1 MKVMVFCV
9 FWHKTTSKEIWRN
22 REKRKIVE
30 LTPFIGTISFKNL
43 NTVQK
48 TQKAR
53 LKTFSIAKKH
63 HFTHSFGQITY
74 FDYQVSSFAE
84 INHQNLRKDV

>member
-1 MKVMVFCV
+1 MKDMMFCV
-9 FWHKTTSKEIWRN
+9 IWHKTTSKEIWRN

-30 LTPFIGTISFKNL
+30 LTPFIGTISFKDL

-53 LKTFSIAKKH
+53 PKTCSIAKNKTSLIH
-63 HFTHSFGQITY
+63 LVKLPILTTKFH
-74 FDYQVSSFAE
+74 VS
-84 INHQNLRKDV
+84 LK